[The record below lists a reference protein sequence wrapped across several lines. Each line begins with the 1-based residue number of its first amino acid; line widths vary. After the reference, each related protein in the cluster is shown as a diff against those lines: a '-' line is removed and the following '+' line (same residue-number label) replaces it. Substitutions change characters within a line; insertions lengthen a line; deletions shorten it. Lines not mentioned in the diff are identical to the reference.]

1 MKNGQSRIPESP
13 APPKSPKEAL
23 LDAAEALY
31 AENGFDG
38 VAMRELTRTAG
49 TNLGSVNYYFGSKEN
64 LFGEAVARRIRPIN
78 ARRMQALETALAKAG
93 TNPPKLEE
101 VLDAFVR
108 PLFEGTEDPQQR
120 ESLRRLIVR
129 VFMAADSAL
138 VPWFESEILPIGR
151 QFGAAIARARPN
163 LQPLQV
169 VEGLFFFAG
178 AMINTLASR
187 KKLEPISA
195 IIGGLPDDKELL
207 EALVRFGVAG
217 FEALGGASSNPA
229 SPHPSSNP

>member
-1 MKNGQSRIPESP
+1 MKSDQEDHTLV
-13 APPKSPKEAL
+13 PPKSPKEAL

-38 VAMRELTRTAG
+38 VALRELTKRAG

-64 LFGEAVARRIRPIN
+64 LFGEVVARRIRPIN
-78 ARRMQALETALAKAG
+78 DRRMQALETALAKAG
-93 TNPPKLEE
+93 ANPPKLEE

-138 VPWFESEILPIGR
+138 VHWFESEILPIGR
-151 QFGAAIARARPN
+151 QFGAAIAKARPN
-163 LQPLQV
+163 LQPRQV
-169 VEGLFFFAG
+169 AAGLFFFAG

-187 KKLEPISA
+187 KKLEGVSA
-195 IIGGLPDDKELL
+195 IIGGVPDDNELL
-207 EALVRFGVAG
+207 QALVRYGVAG
-217 FEALGGASSNPA
+217 FDALGGASSNPN
-229 SPHPSSNP
+229 SPTPSPKP

>member
-1 MKNGQSRIPESP
+1 MKSDQHRIPKSP
-13 APPKSPKEAL
+13 AQPKSPKDAL

-38 VAMRELTRTAG
+38 VALRELTKRAG

-64 LFGEAVARRIRPIN
+64 LLGEVVSRRIRPIN

-138 VPWFESEILPIGR
+138 VHWFESEILPVGR
-151 QFGAAIARARPN
+151 AFGAAIARARPN
-163 LQPLQV
+163 LQPRQV
-169 VEGLFFFAG
+169 AAGLFFFAG

-187 KKLEPISA
+187 KKLEALST
-195 IIGGLPDDKELL
+195 IIGGLPDDNELL
-207 EALVRFGVAG
+207 QGLVRFGVAG
-217 FEALGGASSNPA
+217 FDALGGAGSNSS
-229 SPHPSSNP
+229 SPNH